1 MRWVPLLAQP
11 TGEWVG
17 YPESVL
23 LIVIISLA
31 GLGTGILFFASLVAY
46 HRRRTRL
53 YAVVAVVVGAL
64 LARTIVGLGTVFGV
78 VSMPV
83 HHLVAHGL
91 DFSIAAWILY
101 AVYTTGEGGVQR

>member
-1 MRWVPLLAQP
+1 MRWVSFLAEP
-11 TGEWVG
+11 AGEWVG

-46 HRRRTRL
+46 YRRRTRL

-64 LARTIVGLGTVFGV
+64 LARTIIGLGTVFGM

-91 DFSIAAWILY
+91 DFAIAALILY